1 MPSARIDPP
10 DPSARSSES
19 ELEAVEAA
27 EMSPA
32 LPSATLAAAAAV
44 APTEAA
50 LSAREGYR
58 EIWALS
64 WPVMLAQVLAN
75 AVSLIDIAMVGRL
88 GPEAVAAVGYA
99 TQFFF
104 LSQSLLFAVGFAC
117 VALMARA
124 IGTGDPDRA
133 RHALAASI
141 GVAVTAALC
150 VMAVVLAAPAALL
163 RLLGAEEAVVSLAI
177 PYLELM
183 LGASLLLAVS
193 MIIESGLRA
202 DRNMRLPMQIAVLVT
217 GVKTLLNFALI
228 FGAFGFPR
236 LELVGA
242 GLATVASQ
250 AIGLGLFAAVVARA
264 KPGTPIAL
272 RPADFAAARPLLPDV
287 IRISLPSLGE
297 RLAMNLALLAY
308 FRILAG
314 YGTVAIAAYTVGIRV
329 LAFSWIPGIGFGT
342 AAATLVGQALGA
354 GDLRGAREAG
364 WRAARAAVA
373 VAAGLG
379 AVCALAR
386 TPLARA
392 FTSDAETIAALGPFL
407 LCLALAQPFL
417 QGHFALGGAHRGAG
431 DTWTPFV
438 ASALSNWALRVPL
451 AALLAV
457 VLQRDLVWIWYV
469 LMLDHAVRA
478 AWLARSFQRGG
489 WSRKLDT
496 RLQQ

>member
-1 MPSARIDPP
+1 MTSVRGDWP
-10 DPSARSSES
+10 DSSTSSSES
-19 ELEAVEAA
+19 EFEAVEAA

-32 LPSATLAAAAAV
+32 LPSATLAAGA

-50 LSAREGYR
+50 PAARDGYR
-58 EIWALS
+58 EIWTLS

-124 IGTGDPDRA
+124 IGASDPDRA

-150 VMAVVLAAPAALL
+150 VMAAVLAAPAALL
-163 RLLGAEEAVVSLAI
+163 RLLGAEEAVVSLAV

-183 LGASLLLAVS
+183 LGASVLLAVS

-202 DRNMRLPMQIAVLVT
+202 DRNTRLPMQIAVVIT
-217 GVKTLLNFALI
+217 GVKTLLNFGLI
-228 FGAFGFPR
+228 FGAFGLPR

-272 RPADFAAARPLLPDV
+272 RPADFTAARPLLSDV
-287 IRISLPSLGE
+287 IRISLPSIGE

-329 LAFSWIPGIGFGT
+329 LSFSWIPGIGFGT

-354 GDLRGAREAG
+354 GNLRGAREAG
-364 WRAARAAVA
+364 WRATRAAPGRPRGRLARHPRGSRRRGQPRGRVRAGPHAPGSRVHRRPGDDRHTGALPPVPGPRPALPPGSLRPGRGAPRRRRHLDAVRRLRTRQLGAARAA
-373 VAAGLG
+373 
-379 AVCALAR
+379 
-386 TPLARA
+386 
-392 FTSDAETIAALGPFL
+392 
-407 LCLALAQPFL
+407 
-417 QGHFALGGAHRGAG
+417 GHPPR
-431 DTWTPFV
+431 
-438 ASALSNWALRVPL
+438 R
-451 AALLAV
+451 
-457 VLQRDLVWIWYV
+457 
-469 LMLDHAVRA
+469 RA
-478 AWLARSFQRGG
+478 AP
-489 WSRKLDT
+489 
-496 RLQQ
+496 